1 MQYKVTTRKSLQAIA
16 PEKKKEGVDIANSGA
31 DTLSSLPHKTGRR
44 KRTSTDKMP
53 KV

>member
-16 PEKKKEGVDIANSGA
+16 PEKKKEGKHIADSGA
-31 DTLSSLPHKTGRR
+31 DTMSSLPHKTGRS
-44 KRTSTDKMP
+44 KRAGTNKMP